1 MTLSRTIVRDVLDH
15 GMSAFTHDALAD
27 QRYLAGDS
35 VVRQQI
41 RSVMCAPIRIGG
53 SILGVVYVDSQ
64 SAHEFNETELEL
76 LAAIGNQA
84 GIALHRSRLLEDM
97 ERLSIDVVRAI
108 AATIDAKD
116 GYTHRHSERV
126 AAIGVLIARQLGLS
140 ARDKHIVELSS
151 LLHDVGKIGIPDAIL
166 KKPGRLSD
174 AEYNEVCKHPEQG
187 VAILSNIQNS
197 KIADLLPGIKSHHE
211 RWDGS
216 GYPEGLRGEATP
228 LLARIVGV
236 ADVFDAIS
244 SHRSYREALS
254 LEESM
259 ELIRQQSGRGF
270 DPKIV
275 EALNA
280 LYEQGELGLPTTMGQ
295 PLP

>member
-41 RSVMCAPIRIGG
+41 RSVMCAPMRIAD

-84 GIALHRSRLLEDM
+84 GIALHRARLLADM

-126 AAIGVLIARQLGLS
+126 GGDWRADRARARTERRANATSSSCRRCCTTS
-140 ARDKHIVELSS
+140 ARSASPTRSS
-151 LLHDVGKIGIPDAIL
+151 
-166 KKPGRLSD
+166 
-174 AEYNEVCKHPEQG
+174 
-187 VAILSNIQNS
+187 
-197 KIADLLPGIKSHHE
+197 
-211 RWDGS
+211 
-216 GYPEGLRGEATP
+216 
-228 LLARIVGV
+228 
-236 ADVFDAIS
+236 
-244 SHRSYREALS
+244 RSRA
-254 LEESM
+254 
-259 ELIRQQSGRGF
+259 G
-270 DPKIV
+270 
-275 EALNA
+275 
-280 LYEQGELGLPTTMGQ
+280 
-295 PLP
+295 

>member
-1 MTLSRTIVRDVLDH
+1 M
-15 GMSAFTHDALAD
+15 
-27 QRYLAGDS
+27 
-35 VVRQQI
+35 
-41 RSVMCAPIRIGG
+41 
-53 SILGVVYVDSQ
+53 
-64 SAHEFNETELEL
+64 
-76 LAAIGNQA
+76 
-84 GIALHRSRLLEDM
+84 
-97 ERLSIDVVRAI
+97 
-108 AATIDAKD
+108 
-116 GYTHRHSERV
+116 
-126 AAIGVLIARQLGLS
+126 GLS

-174 AEYNEVCKHPEQG
+174 AEYNEVCKHPEHG

-197 KIADLLPGIKSHHE
+197 KIVDLLPGIKSHHE

-216 GYPEGLRGEATP
+216 GYPERLRGEATP

-259 ELIRQQSGRGF
+259 ALIRQQSGRGF

-295 PLP
+295 ALP